1 MRLCG
6 CRTILLA
13 TGIIV
18 GLRPACAVGQN
29 RFDVLAK
36 TLQPYTAL
44 FFNKSANRGVQTDIT
59 LRQDSS
65 NNRLLLN
72 RSAHV
77 FFQPPDKL
85 RVEVSGFDPKVVFCR
100 NGQNIWVS
108 PRSFGEALLAG
119 LSNSSSSKSV
129 PEFRLPLKETEI
141 MLLPALLQIYDFTSD
156 VDQQNDP
163 VWVMHLRPDPQL
175 VKGKLA
181 SDWSASLTTRQKDN
195 ALEHLEVTSNLW
207 SGAIDLANTQF
218 VSSFPDSTWAADP
231 TQQADFVQIPASAY
245 AAALERFSGLRLTR

>member
-13 TGIIV
+13 TGIFV
-18 GLRPACAVGQN
+18 GLWPACARGQN

-44 FFNKSANRGVQTDIT
+44 FFNKSTNRGVEGDIT

-72 RSAHV
+72 RSTHV

-85 RVEVSGFDPKVVFCR
+85 RIEVSGFDPKVVFCR

-108 PRSFGEALLAG
+108 PKSFGQALLAG
-119 LSNSSSSKSV
+119 LPASSSSKSV

-141 MLLPALLQIYDFTSD
+141 MLLPALLQIYEFTSD

-163 VWVMHLRPDPQL
+163 VWVLRLRPDPQL

-181 SDWSASLTTRQKDN
+181 TEWNASLTTRQKDN
-195 ALEHLEVTSNLW
+195 ALEHLELSSSLW
-207 SGAIDLANTQF
+207 SGAIDVANTQF

-231 TQQADFVQIPASAY
+231 SQQADSVQIPASTY
-245 AAALERFSGLRLTR
+245 AAALERFAGLHLTR

>member
-1 MRLCG
+1 MTDYRG
-6 CRTILLA
+6 TW
-13 TGIIV
+13 
-18 GLRPACAVGQN
+18 PASLGQN

-44 FFNKSANRGVQTDIT
+44 FFNKSTNRGVETDIT

-100 NGQNIWVS
+100 NGQSIWVS
-108 PRSFGEALLAG
+108 PKSFGEALLAG
-119 LSNSSSSKSV
+119 LPSSSSTKSV

-141 MLLPALLQIYDFTSD
+141 MLLPALLQIYASRRTLMHRTSRF
-156 VDQQNDP
+156 V
-163 VWVMHLRPDPQL
+163 LRFGL
-175 VKGKLA
+175 IHNWSKGSWLPNG
-181 SDWSASLTTRQKDN
+181 TP
-195 ALEHLEVTSNLW
+195 H
-207 SGAIDLANTQF
+207 
-218 VSSFPDSTWAADP
+218 
-231 TQQADFVQIPASAY
+231 
-245 AAALERFSGLRLTR
+245 